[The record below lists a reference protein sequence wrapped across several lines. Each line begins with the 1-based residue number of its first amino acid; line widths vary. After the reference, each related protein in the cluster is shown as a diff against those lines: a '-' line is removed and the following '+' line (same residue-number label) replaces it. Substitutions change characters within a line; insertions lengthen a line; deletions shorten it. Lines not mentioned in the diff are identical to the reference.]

1 MGLTIPTEI
10 HKGPWIL
17 NQNDFEDLE
26 NVIIEIE
33 KYLAQSLEIE
43 IIEFVEAENTKEKLS
58 PNEKQRKIKEASQRH
73 SFVRREKKI
82 TLISSDGKRL
92 VGESIRE
99 ILKDSS
105 IDLFDPKE
113 FHVFMEQGNNNN
125 IKLEV
130 PTNPNGE
137 LRLDINC
144 FDLSKSNDIRLDFNN
159 WLNKRR
165 PQRKIRFW
173 YDWGQVMSV
182 FLAIPILIFSVIV
195 FTTDY
200 STYQSVVKKESNELL
215 EQGIDSSNIYKAVEL
230 LIKQQTNYVPSDFVP
245 QKIEKDPIYLIWL
258 CITSFLFI
266 VAAIPPVTIIGLGKR
281 KRKVELYK
289 VWIKIV
295 TVTVPA
301 ALIIGP
307 FWDYIRHLLF
317 LK

>member
-1 MGLTIPTEI
+1 MGLTIPTEV

-17 NQNDFEDLE
+17 NQNDLEDLE
-26 NVIIEIE
+26 IVLIEIE

-43 IIEFVEAENTKEKLS
+43 IIEFVEAENAAYTLS
-58 PNEKQRKIKEASQRH
+58 PDEKQKKISDAGERYA
-73 SFVRREKKI
+73 FIRREKKI

-92 VGESIRE
+92 IGESIRE

-105 IDLFDPKE
+105 LDSFDPKE
-113 FHVFMEQGNNNN
+113 FHVFMEWGNNNN
-125 IKLEV
+125 FRLEV
-130 PTNPNGE
+130 PTSLDGE

-165 PQRKIRFW
+165 PQRKIQFW
-173 YDWGQVMSV
+173 SEWSQLMAV
-182 FLAIPILIFSVIV
+182 FLATPIIIFSIL
-195 FTTDY
+195 FFDTDY
-200 STYQSVVKKESNELL
+200 STYHSVVKRESMELL
-215 EQGIDSSNIYKAVEL
+215 EKGIDSSNVYQAVEL
-230 LIKQQTNYVPSDFVP
+230 LMKEQINYAPKDFVP
-245 QKIEKDPIYLIWL
+245 QKIENDPVYLIWL

-266 VAAIPPVTIIGLGKR
+266 VAAIPPVTTIGLGKR
-281 KRKVELYK
+281 KRKAELYK

-307 FWDYIRHLLF
+307 FWDYIRHLLK
-317 LK
+317 L

>member
-43 IIEFVEAENTKEKLS
+43 IIEFVESESTTNTLS
-58 PNEKQRKIKEASQRH
+58 PDEKQKKISDVAQRYA
-73 SFVRREKKI
+73 FIRREKKI

-92 VGESIRE
+92 IGGSIRE

-105 IDLFDPKE
+105 LDSFDPKE
-113 FHVFMEQGNNNN
+113 FHVFIEYGNNNSIN
-125 IKLEV
+125 LEI
-130 PTNPNGE
+130 PANTDGK

-159 WLNKRR
+159 WLSKRR
-165 PQRKIRFW
+165 PDRKIQFW
-173 YDWGQVMSV
+173 SEWAQPMAI
-182 FLAIPILIFSVIV
+182 FLATPIIIFSIL
-195 FTTDY
+195 FFDTDY
-200 STYQSVVKKESNELL
+200 STYHSVVKRESMELL
-215 EQGIDSSNIYKAVEL
+215 EKGIDSSNVYQAVEL
-230 LIKQQTNYVPSDFVP
+230 LMKEQINYPPKDFVP
-245 QKIEKDPIYLIWL
+245 QKIESDPIYLIWL

-307 FWDYIRHLLF
+307 FWGYIRHLLK
-317 LK
+317 LE

>member
-43 IIEFVEAENTKEKLS
+43 IIEFVEAENTKETLS
-58 PNEKQRKIKEASQRH
+58 PSEKQKKINDASQRH

-92 VGESIRE
+92 IGDSIRE
-99 ILKDSS
+99 VLKDSA

-113 FHVFMEQGNNNN
+113 FHVFIEYGNSNN
-125 IKLEV
+125 IKFEFPINLD
-130 PTNPNGE
+130 GD

-159 WLNKRR
+159 WLSKRR
-165 PQRKIRFW
+165 PERKIQFW
-173 YDWGQVMSV
+173 SGWGQVMAI
-182 FLAIPILIFSVIV
+182 FLAIPILILSFIV

-200 STYQSVVKKESNELL
+200 STYQSVVKYESNELL
-215 EQGIDSSNIYKAVEL
+215 KQGIDSSNIYKAVEL
-230 LIKQQTNYVPSDFVP
+230 LVKQQTNYVPSDFVP
-245 QKIEKDPIYLIWL
+245 QKIEKDPVYLRWL
-258 CITSFLFI
+258 CITVFLFI
-266 VAAIPPVTIIGLGKR
+266 VAVIPPVTIIGLGKR

-307 FWDYIRHLLF
+307 FWDYIRHLLK
-317 LK
+317 L